1 MIIFTLSATYAS
13 RVLGYGV
20 LGITAAMSLSN
31 YLDFIFL
38 YLLLRRRIG
47 SLAITWRLT
56 KMIIASGATAFALWL
71 PMRLLDQF
79 VFDTTRTLLDSPHLI
94 VSLVGFLV
102 YLIFCKILRIEELA
116 DVAALVKKL
125 GNWRRIL
132 GESDEVIEPPVSA
145 S

>member
-1 MIIFTLSATYAS
+1 
-13 RVLGYGV
+13 
-20 LGITAAMSLSN
+20 
-31 YLDFIFL
+31 
-38 YLLLRRRIG
+38 
-47 SLAITWRLT
+47 
-56 KMIIASGATAFALWL
+56 
-71 PMRLLDQF
+71 MRLLDQF
-79 VFDTTRTLLDSPHLI
+79 VFDTTRTLPLIVLTLI